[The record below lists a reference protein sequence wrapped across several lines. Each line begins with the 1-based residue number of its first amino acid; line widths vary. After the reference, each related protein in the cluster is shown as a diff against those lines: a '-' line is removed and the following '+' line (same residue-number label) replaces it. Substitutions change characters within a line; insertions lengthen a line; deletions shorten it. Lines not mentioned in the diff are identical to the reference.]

1 MWAVDV
7 YLGVCG
13 PGSAVSDVIDLVQAT
28 HQHFLLTAA
37 TTTRQ
42 PRDASVSI
50 QTAAKSHSNFASFC
64 LSAVLFDA
72 PGVSCFVFRDQEQ
85 FGNH

>member
-1 MWAVDV
+1 MWAVDF

-13 PGSAVSDVIDLVQAT
+13 AGSAVSDVVYLVQAT
-28 HQHFLLTAA
+28 HQHFLLTA
-37 TTTRQ
+37 TQKRIIRQ
-42 PRDASVSI
+42 TYSAEQKDW
-50 QTAAKSHSNFASFC
+50 QAAVFSFC

-72 PGVSCFVFRDQEQ
+72 PCFCFAFRDREQ